1 MSFDKSKLLVNR
13 TPVARPVKFSD
24 GTEDT
29 LHFLHLP
36 ASEFH
41 QWREAQ
47 RSEDPAQR
55 KVALQLLIGASLC
68 DPKGKLILS
77 HAECALL
84 TMQGVNDLAPH
95 VFAVC
100 GVEKDA
106 KKESP
111 SAAESGSA
119 TSSP

>member
-1 MSFDKSKLLVNR
+1 MFDKSKILASKA
-13 TPVARPVKFSD
+13 PIARLVKFSD
-24 GTEDT
+24 GTEAT

-36 ASEFH
+36 ASDFR
-41 QWREAQ
+41 QWREAEQ
-47 RSEDPAQR
+47 SNDPAQR
-55 KVALQLLIGASLC
+55 NFALQRLIGASLC
-68 DPKGKLILS
+68 DEKGKPALTP
-77 HAECALL
+77 AECALL

-111 SAAESGSA
+111 SEAATGSDS
-119 TSSP
+119 SSP